1 MCTEPTAEKILE
13 LIRALPEKKALEV
26 LDFAEFLQ
34 SRTNVE
40 QHDETAYLMREP
52 ANRERLLQSVRNIQ
66 SGNNIQKHELLPDD

>member
-1 MCTEPTAEKILE
+1 MCTESTAEKILE

-40 QHDETAYLMREP
+40 HNETAYLMKEP

-66 SGNNIQKHELLPDD
+66 SGNNIQKHELSPDD